1 MLFGAYNNN
10 KVANAYLFSGN
21 NLEEMDV
28 AAREFFGLLNSK
40 KSDVNIS
47 HDLVE
52 VRPEGKK
59 GIIKI
64 DRVRE
69 MKDRIK
75 FGPSTADIMIFHVS
89 SIDSIEAAGANCFLK
104 ELEEPPNNVVFIMTT
119 TKEHAVPKTI
129 ISRAQKVLFTNNAD
143 VPDLVDGP
151 AENADIFEL
160 SQYSKS
166 ITESSERS
174 DIEKSLEGLL
184 VKYWNLRLPA
194 KARIVME
201 ALRSVKMMGNV
212 RLSADVMTLRLGGH
226 LK

>member
-1 MLFGAYNNN
+1 
-10 KVANAYLFSGN
+10 
-21 NLEEMDV
+21 
-28 AAREFFGLLNSK
+28 
-40 KSDVNIS
+40 
-47 HDLVE
+47 
-52 VRPEGKK
+52 
-59 GIIKI
+59 
-64 DRVRE
+64 
-69 MKDRIK
+69 
-75 FGPSTADIMIFHVS
+75 
-89 SIDSIEAAGANCFLK
+89 LK